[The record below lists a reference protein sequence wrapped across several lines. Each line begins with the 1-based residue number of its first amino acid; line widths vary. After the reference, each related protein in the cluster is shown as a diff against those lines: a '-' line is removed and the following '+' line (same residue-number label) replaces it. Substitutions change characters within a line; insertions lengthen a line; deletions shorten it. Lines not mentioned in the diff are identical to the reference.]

1 MTWEDILKQKDFD
14 LVRPNFLVELLEEY
28 GKEDVIDVL
37 ETMLKN
43 NEQSLKEQNKA
54 LREFFQLDALKDRT
68 IGNNNSNTYKESM
81 EALYMLIDKED
92 LDISKL
98 RYDDELEYIKLK
110 EEFLEESGYR
120 MGAENMLIVTLKQV
134 IRELKKKEDIMKR
147 SMRKKP
153 QTKIAGLGRVPRAK
167 DTGTAKRGRERMLD
181 VDETSFDDESYEEQ
195 LAESTK
201 QELLDAIEKLSQE
214 DLVNIFVA
222 SRGEV
227 KLRL

>member
-1 MTWEDILKQKDFD
+1 
-14 LVRPNFLVELLEEY
+14 
-28 GKEDVIDVL
+28 
-37 ETMLKN
+37 
-43 NEQSLKEQNKA
+43 
-54 LREFFQLDALKDRT
+54 
-68 IGNNNSNTYKESM
+68 
-81 EALYMLIDKED
+81 
-92 LDISKL
+92 
-98 RYDDELEYIKLK
+98 
-110 EEFLEESGYR
+110 
-120 MGAENMLIVTLKQV
+120 
-134 IRELKKKEDIMKR
+134 
-147 SMRKKP
+147 MRKKP

-227 KLRL
+227 KLRLD